1 MKRLI
6 KLIPASLFILLL
18 TPGLLIAQQEKNVEK
33 KVIEKKKIEK
43 EGNKEIREVI
53 IRKSADKKEKITIE
67 IDGDNVRINGKPVKD
82 FSDKDINIS
91 INKFRDF
98 DNLRITSPRGNM
110 NLQRDQH
117 EFKFFGENEN
127 KAMLGIGTVISASG
141 TVEIKEVIKESA
153 AEKAGLK
160 KGDIITHVDEIKI
173 ASPDELTKAIGDH
186 KPGDKVVIAIQRD
199 KTDQKINVE
208 LGKWEGMYSKA
219 LKNYTETITRGND
232 ALTKGRN
239 MFEMDRMLP
248 GLPRLPKATNPPS
261 FEFWK
266 MDSKPKLG
274 LSVQDTED
282 GNNVKVVE
290 VDTDGN
296 AGKAGIK
303 KDDLI
308 THLNDKEV
316 KTADDVAKIVREN
329 KEGSSYMIKVLRNGK
344 VQNFEVK
351 IPKKLKTVD
360 L

>member
-53 IRKSADKKEKITIE
+53 IRKSADRKEKITIK
-67 IDGDNVRINGKPVKD
+67 IDGDNVLINGKPVKD

-98 DNLRITSPRGNM
+98 DNLRIASPRGNM

-127 KAMLGIGTVISASG
+127 KAMLGVSTEKSASG
-141 TVEIKEVIKESA
+141 TVEIKEVIKGSA
-153 AEKAGLK
+153 AEKGGLK
-160 KGDIITHVDEIKI
+160 KGDIITQVDEIKI
-173 ASPDELTKAIGDH
+173 SNPDELTKTIGDH
-186 KPGDKVVIAIQRD
+186 KPGDKVVVLILRD
-199 KTDQKINVE
+199 NKGQKLNVE
-208 LGKWEGMYSKA
+208 LGKWEGMQLNVQKGYYEA
-219 LKNYTETITRGND
+219 LPKGNY
-232 ALTKGRN
+232 
-239 MFEMDRMLP
+239 FELDRMLP
-248 GLPRLPKATNPPS
+248 SMPSLPRVPRMTSPPS
-261 FEFWK
+261 LNFWT
-266 MDSKPKLG
+266 MDNKPKMG

-282 GNNVKVVE
+282 GKNVKVLE
-290 VDTDGN
+290 VTTDGN
-296 AGKAGIK
+296 AGKAGVK

-308 THLNDKEV
+308 THINDKEV
-316 KTADDVAKIVREN
+316 KTADDVAKIVKEN
-329 KEGSSYMIKVLRNGK
+329 KDGSSYMIKLLRNGK